1 MNIRHLLLFLQAT
14 VTHAV
19 GAGTATVEA
28 EGATREEGAGV
39 TAEEVE
45 AAAMVTVAEEA
56 TLAGVEAVT
65 RAVEEEVSLVR
76 LSCDLQHPFLR
87 AVLSTAYLARHYLMY
102 RAFFPCVRLLQ
113 RWRRRRTLLDPCG
126 PSEDR
131 SRSGSDHVREIAQDR
146 RLQAAKFR

>member
-1 MNIRHLLLFLQAT
+1 M
-14 VTHAV
+14 THVV

-65 RAVEEEVSLVR
+65 RAAEEEVSPVR

-87 AVLSTAYLARHYLMY
+87 AVLSTAYLARRYLMY
-102 RAFFPCVRLLQ
+102 RAFSLV
-113 RWRRRRTLLDPCG
+113 
-126 PSEDR
+126 
-131 SRSGSDHVREIAQDR
+131 SGYSSGGGGGGGGRY
-146 RLQAAKFR
+146 